1 MTELDTFICKFH
13 QLWQCGQTAH
23 LDLDTHAGTAWV
35 GLRVQLGH
43 HPPAP
48 LYHHPGYHHP
58 QHVPR
63 ASPSRERRRKRRA
76 AAAAQ
81 RNDVNA
87 FSVTVTQIV
96 VDAFEQGTT
105 QTTQEE
111 ICATEEVN
119 TQETET
125 INQEDDEIK
134 IGEKPASQVSI
145 VKFVIL
151 KVHGKTV

>member
-1 MTELDTFICKFH
+1 MAMTELDTFICNFH

-63 ASPSRERRRKRRA
+63 ASLSRERRRKRRA

-87 FSVTVTQIV
+87 FSVTATEIV
-96 VDAFEQGTT
+96 VDALNKKLHK
-105 QTTQEE
+105 
-111 ICATEEVN
+111 VH
-119 TQETET
+119 
-125 INQEDDEIK
+125 K
-134 IGEKPASQVSI
+134 KKYVLL
-145 VKFVIL
+145 KKLIL
-151 KVHGKTV
+151 KRPKLSTKKMMK